1 MKELFVPIALLAI
14 LASML
19 IPIPDYALDFL
30 IVGNLGLSLLLLISS
45 FYISDTL
52 KLSALPTLLLVAT
65 LYRLSLNVASTRLIL
80 GHGEAGDIIEAFGSI
95 VISGNI
101 IVGTIIFLVI
111 TLIQFL
117 VIAKGSERVAEVAAR
132 FTLDALPGKQ
142 MSIDADLNAGIIDQ
156 DTNKLSY
163 VASGTIVVPP
173 EQELYLRLKE
183 ISSHLYEVIDT
194 YQPDVAVIEKVFL
207 NTNPQSTLLLGHA
220 RGAAMLSLAQ
230 KDLAVS
236 EYTALQIK

>member
-1 MKELFVPIALLAI
+1 F
-14 LASML
+14 
-19 IPIPDYALDFL
+19 
-30 IVGNLGLSLLLLISS
+30 
-45 FYISDTL
+45 
-52 KLSALPTLLLVAT
+52 
-65 LYRLSLNVASTRLIL
+65 
-80 GHGEAGDIIEAFGSI
+80 
-95 VISGNI
+95 
-101 IVGTIIFLVI
+101 
-111 TLIQFL
+111 
-117 VIAKGSERVAEVAAR
+117 
-132 FTLDALPGKQ
+132 
-142 MSIDADLNAGIIDQ
+142 GIIDQ

-230 KDLAVS
+230 KGLAVS
-236 EYTALQIK
+236 EYTALQIKKAVVGRGHAQKEQ

>member
-1 MKELFVPIALLAI
+1 M
-14 LASML
+14 
-19 IPIPDYALDFL
+19 
-30 IVGNLGLSLLLLISS
+30 
-45 FYISDTL
+45 
-52 KLSALPTLLLVAT
+52 
-65 LYRLSLNVASTRLIL
+65 RIL
-80 GHGEAGDIIEAFGSI
+80 GID
-95 VISGNI
+95 
-101 IVGTIIFLVI
+101 
-111 TLIQFL
+111 
-117 VIAKGSERVAEVAAR
+117 
-132 FTLDALPGKQ
+132 PG
-142 MSIDADLNAGIIDQ
+142 LRNTGFGIIDQ

-230 KDLAVS
+230 KGLTVS
-236 EYTALQIK
+236 EYTALQIKKAVVGRGHAQKEQVQAMVQYILKLNATPAPDPADALACAICHAHAAPLSQRLQEHSKSTLTVKHRIRGGRLIG